1 MVAKR
6 DVLIELRLGA
16 VKRDKQM
23 IILKENL
30 GP

>member
-6 DVLIELRLGA
+6 DVLIRLGA
-16 VKRDKQM
+16 VKRDKSM